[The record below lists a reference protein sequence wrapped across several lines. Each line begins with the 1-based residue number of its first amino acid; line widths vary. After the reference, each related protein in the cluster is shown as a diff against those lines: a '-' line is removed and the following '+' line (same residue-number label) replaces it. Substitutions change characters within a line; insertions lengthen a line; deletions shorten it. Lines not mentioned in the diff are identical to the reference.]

1 MILDV
6 FHLEM
11 LQAIHAEGTLTGAAR
26 RLFLS
31 QPALS
36 RQLDKLERRIG
47 ATLFRRHHAGMS
59 LTAEGRRLLDSA
71 ERVLGELARAEHDVQ
86 ALARGDAGSL
96 RLTTE
101 CYMCYH
107 WLPRVARAFGAR
119 FPGVELQLAPEATRD
134 PYGALAASSVDMAL
148 VYSAP
153 PAFAGVATAAIFED
167 ELVALVAGGHALA
180 GEAHLT
186 PEHLA
191 AETLLCHYAEPG
203 TGVLERAFLAPAGAR
218 PKRTMEMHVTP
229 AVVEMARAGYGVAVV
244 PRWILGGQ
252 GSMEGLVVLPLGEGG
267 LWRTWSAASGAS
279 RAREP
284 VLGSM
289 VQLLREELGRA
300 MGADGVSGTRHI
312 RLA

>member
-1 MILDV
+1 MIPDV
-6 FHLEM
+6 FHLQM
-11 LQAIHAEGTLTGAAR
+11 VQAIHEEGTLTGASR
-26 RLFLS
+26 RLYLS

-59 LTAEGRRLLDSA
+59 LTQEGRRLLESA
-71 ERVLGELARAEHDVQ
+71 ERVLGELARAEHDVR

-96 RLTTE
+96 RLATE

-107 WLPRVARAFGAR
+107 WLPWVARAFGAR

-134 PYGALAASSVDMAL
+134 PYGALASSTVDMAL

-153 PAFAGVATAAIFED
+153 PAPAGVARTEVFQD
-167 ELVALVAGGHALA
+167 ELVALVASGHALA

-186 PEHLA
+186 PQSLA
-191 AETLLCHYAEPG
+191 AETLICHYAEPD
-203 TGVLERAFLAPAGAR
+203 TGVLERAFLAPAGVR
-218 PKRTMEMHVTP
+218 PRRTMEMHVTP

-252 GSMEGLVVLPLGEGG
+252 GSLEGLVVLPLGEGG
-267 LWRTWSAASGAS
+267 LWRSWYAASAAS
-279 RAREP
+279 RADEP

-289 VQLLREELGRA
+289 IQVLREELGRA
-300 MGADGVSGTRHI
+300 MGVDGGPAKRHI

>member
-6 FHLEM
+6 FHLRM
-11 LQAIHAEGTLTGAAR
+11 LQAIHDEGTLTGASR

-47 ATLFRRHHAGMS
+47 AMLFRRHHAGMT
-59 LTAEGRRLLDSA
+59 LTPEGRRLLESA
-71 ERVLGELARAEHDVQ
+71 ERVLGELARAEHDVR

-96 RLTTE
+96 RVATE

-107 WLPRVARAFGAR
+107 WLPWVARAFGGR
-119 FPGVELQLAPEATRD
+119 YPGVELQLAPEATRD
-134 PYGALAASSVDMAL
+134 PYGALATSAVDMAL

-153 PAFAGVATAAIFED
+153 PAPAGVARTEVFHD
-167 ELVALVAGGHALA
+167 ELVAVMASGHALA
-180 GEAHLT
+180 GEPHLT
-186 PEHLA
+186 PASLA

-203 TGVLERAFLAPAGAR
+203 TGVLERGFLAPAGVR

-229 AVVEMARAGYGVAVV
+229 AVIEMARAGYGVAVV

-252 GSMEGLVVLPLGEGG
+252 GSLEGLVVLPLGEGG
-267 LWRTWSAASGAS
+267 LWRTWYAASAAS
-279 RAREP
+279 RAEEP

-289 VQLLREELGRA
+289 IQVLREELGRA
-300 MGADGVSGTRHI
+300 MGADAGSAKRHI

>member
-6 FHLEM
+6 FHLRM
-11 LQAIHAEGTLTGAAR
+11 LQAIHEEGTLTGASR

-59 LTAEGRRLLDSA
+59 LTAEGRRLLESA
-71 ERVLGELARAEHDVQ
+71 ERVLGELARAEHDVR

-96 RLTTE
+96 RLATE

-107 WLPRVARAFGAR
+107 WLPWVARAFGTR

-134 PYGALAASSVDMAL
+134 PYGALAASAVDMAL

-153 PAFAGVATAAIFED
+153 PAGVARTEVFED
-167 ELVALVAGGHALA
+167 ELVALVASGHALA
-180 GEAHLT
+180 GEAYLT
-186 PEHLA
+186 PERLA
-191 AETLLCHYAEPG
+191 DETLLCHYAEPG
-203 TGVLERAFLAPAGAR
+203 TGVLERTFLAPAGVR
-218 PKRTMEMHVTP
+218 PQRTMEMHVTP

-252 GSMEGLVVLPLGEGG
+252 GSLEGLVVLPLGEGG
-267 LWRTWSAASGAS
+267 LWRTWYAACGAS
-279 RAREP
+279 RAKEP

-289 VQLLREELGRA
+289 IQVLREELGRA
-300 MGADGVSGTRHI
+300 MGADAGTGRRHI

>member
-11 LQAIHAEGTLTGAAR
+11 LQAIHEEGTLTAASR
-26 RLFLS
+26 RIFLS

-36 RQLDKLERRIG
+36 RQLEKLERRIG

-59 LTAEGRRLLDSA
+59 LTPAGRRLLDSA
-71 ERVLGELARAEHDVQ
+71 ERVLGDLARAEQDVR

-96 RLTTE
+96 RLATE

-107 WLPRVARAFGAR
+107 WLPWVARAFGTR

-134 PYGALAASSVDMAL
+134 PYGALAASAVDMAL

-153 PAFAGVATAAIFED
+153 PAPAGVVVKEIFED
-167 ELVALVAGGHALA
+167 ELVALVASGHALA
-180 GEAHLT
+180 GEPHLA
-186 PEHLA
+186 PESLA

-203 TGVLERAFLAPAGAR
+203 TGVLERAFLGPAGVR
-218 PKRTMEMHVTP
+218 PARTMEMHVTP

-252 GSMEGLVVLPLGEGG
+252 GSLDGLAVLPLGEGG
-267 LWRTWSAASGAS
+267 LWRTWSAACGAS
-279 RAREP
+279 RAKEP

-289 VQLLREELGRA
+289 IQVLREELGRA
-300 MGADGVSGTRHI
+300 GAVDGGAGRRHI